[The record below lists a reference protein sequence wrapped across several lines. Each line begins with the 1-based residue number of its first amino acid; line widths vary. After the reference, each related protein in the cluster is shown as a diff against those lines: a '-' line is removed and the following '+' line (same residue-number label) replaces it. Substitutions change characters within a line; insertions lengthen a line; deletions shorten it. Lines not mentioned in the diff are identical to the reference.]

1 VYKLQKTVNGPF
13 SKGGFMSLKPTDV
26 LQALGMLQR
35 TGRCSKAG
43 ELQRTGF
50 ADVLAAVSSGA
61 SVDGRALGELCRLE
75 MMRSSV
81 AFVADQD
88 LEQSFPLPL
97 SSLSSY
103 TASSQRN
110 DLPPTAATFSQP
122 QVPAQTDTLVT
133 DIAHRAAQRYGVDP
147 ALVKAVIKAESDF
160 DPSVESKAGAQGL
173 MQLMPGTASDLGV
186 SDPFDPEQNVMG
198 GTRYLKQLL
207 NKYDGDLDKTLAA
220 YNWGPG
226 NVDRKG
232 IDILP
237 DETRTYLSRVKRF
250 QSEFRA

>member
-1 VYKLQKTVNGPF
+1 
-13 SKGGFMSLKPTDV
+13 MSIKPTDV
-26 LQALGMLQR
+26 LQALGMLGQTGQR
-35 TGRCSKAG
+35 SKAG
-43 ELQRTGF
+43 EPQRTGF
-50 ADVLAAVSSGA
+50 DDILAAVSAGG
-61 SVDGRALGELCRLE
+61 SVDGKALAELCRLE
-75 MMRSSV
+75 MLRGSTSLV
-81 AFVADQD
+81 TDQD
-88 LEQSFPLPL
+88 FEQSFPHPL
-97 SSLSSY
+97 SSLTAY

-110 DLPPTAATFSQP
+110 DLTAPAEVRNPPAMFQL
-122 QVPAQTDTLVT
+122 TDAPVT

-160 DPSVESKAGAQGL
+160 NPKVESPVGAQGL
-173 MQLMPGTASDLGV
+173 MQLMPGTARDLGV

-207 NKYDGDLDKTLAA
+207 DKYAGDVDKTLAA

-232 IDILP
+232 MTTLP

-250 QSEFRA
+250 QSEYLA